1 MRPRVGG
8 IGHGTLPVLV
18 QLQEPLHVLSA
29 PGGWA
34 GPLQG
39 LLQELTLL

>member
-1 MRPRVGG
+1 M
-8 IGHGTLPVLV
+8 GHGTLPVLV

-29 PGGWA
+29 PGDWT

-39 LLQELTLL
+39 LLQEVTLL

>member
-1 MRPRVGG
+1 M
-8 IGHGTLPVLV
+8 GHGTLPVLV

-29 PGGWA
+29 AGGWA